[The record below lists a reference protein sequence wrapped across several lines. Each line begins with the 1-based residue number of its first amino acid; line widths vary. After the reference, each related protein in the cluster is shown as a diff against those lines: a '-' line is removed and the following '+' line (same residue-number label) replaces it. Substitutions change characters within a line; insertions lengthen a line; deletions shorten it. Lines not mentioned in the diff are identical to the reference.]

1 MREDTTSHW
10 MMSKPG
16 CSANTPHM
24 KPTKPT
30 TPLFTLRAQ
39 TVPPET
45 WRRFTDLARMNRHSL
60 AGLFRAFVLA
70 YIRRGLGDAA
80 DDYTGDK

>member
-1 MREDTTSHW
+1 
-10 MMSKPG
+10 
-16 CSANTPHM
+16 M

-39 TVPPET
+39 TVAPET
-45 WRRFTDLARMNRHSL
+45 WQRFKDLARANSHSL

-70 YIRRGLGDAA
+70 YIRRGLGDA
-80 DDYTGDK
+80 DQDYRAGE